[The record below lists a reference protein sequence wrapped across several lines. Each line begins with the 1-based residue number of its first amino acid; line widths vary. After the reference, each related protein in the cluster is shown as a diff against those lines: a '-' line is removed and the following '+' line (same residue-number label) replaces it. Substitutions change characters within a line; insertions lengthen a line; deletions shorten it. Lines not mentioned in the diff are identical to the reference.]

1 VEIQLIVAIIAG
13 VVALLSA
20 AGTVATS
27 VWNASR
33 TNANALAIR
42 KLEFE
47 NEQRKVVE
55 VMRRETAALTE
66 PLARSAND
74 LQSRLFNILRGGALN
89 FISHGNERERSYMI
103 DNTAFLIAQ
112 YLCWTEIIRRQVQFV
127 NLEKDGDTKCL
138 QQLQGHIRGRWAS
151 DRLPPI
157 FRIFAGEQNAIGEA
171 MIQYDARGPECI
183 GYGGIPKNARIG
195 QRRADRC
202 TKAGCRVACGPSRPL
217 DARVSRKFGTRW
229 LISLICWIPDISDFP
244 KTDGRRLEPWLNP
257 FAADVSVPAIQQG
270 SSARHPLH
278 VHSCQAP
285 GSELRRC

>member
-1 VEIQLIVAIIAG
+1 MEIQLIVAIIAG
-13 VVALLSA
+13 AVALLSA

-47 NEQRKVVE
+47 NEHRKVAE

-127 NLEKDGDTKCL
+127 NLEKDGDTKRL

-157 FRIFAGEQNAIGEA
+157 FRIF
-171 MIQYDARGPECI
+171 P
-183 GYGGIPKNARIG
+183 
-195 QRRADRC
+195 
-202 TKAGCRVACGPSRPL
+202 
-217 DARVSRKFGTRW
+217 VSRT
-229 LISLICWIPDISDFP
+229 
-244 KTDGRRLEPWLNP
+244 RLERL
-257 FAADVSVPAIQQG
+257 
-270 SSARHPLH
+270 
-278 VHSCQAP
+278 
-285 GSELRRC
+285 